1 MEIEVKLYNWT
12 WEFKKQ
18 INPKKIYSK
27 ISFQEELDSW
37 QGDFSMTLEWSLNDF
52 KTSDIIEIRDSVNW
66 NLYTWIIEEIW
77 IEEFKDSSILN
88 IKFLWIFTVLNDIKY
103 KSWWL
108 RTFTKTDTVW
118 NIIKNII
125 DSFNLDYGSLFWDT
139 QILNTNIIKY
149 TWSSI
154 DITWSN
160 VNIAFANDDCLSAI
174 QKTIKN
180 TWFNFYI
187 WKDWVVYLTNKV
199 NQDKKYITFEKEII
213 SINRK
218 LSKKDMV
225 NKYYLTR
232 DWGTE
237 LPYEDVIYQGLFW
250 LKEKSETNS
259 DIKDLTTQN
268 TKWNEY
274 IEENKAED
282 NVVSI
287 KIKANSIVL
296 KPWDIITTL
305 NSRNNLIE
313 KQITKIDIKKEYF
326 EIYLWNFISFWK
338 TIVKGN

>member
-1 MEIEVKLYNWT
+1 MN
-12 WEFKKQ
+12 
-18 INPKKIYSK
+18 
-27 ISFQEELDSW
+27 
-37 QGDFSMTLEWSLNDF
+37 LEWSLDDF

-77 IEEFKDSSILN
+77 IEEYEDSSILN
-88 IKFLWIFTVLNDIKY
+88 IKFLWIFTALNDIKY
-103 KSWWL
+103 KSLWL

-118 NIIKNII
+118 NIVKNII
-125 DSFNLDYGSLFWDT
+125 DSFNTDYGSLFWDT
-139 QILNTNIIKY
+139 QILSTNLIKY
-149 TWSSI
+149 TISSI

-160 VNIAFANDDCLSAI
+160 VNISFANDDCLSAI

-187 WKDWVVYLTNKV
+187 WKDWVVYLTKKE
-199 NQDKKYITFEKEII
+199 NQEKKYITFEKEII

-232 DWGTE
+232 NWWTE

-250 LKEKSETNS
+250 LKEKAETNN
-259 DIKDLTTQN
+259 DINDLTTQN
-268 TKWNEY
+268 TKWTEY
-274 IEENKAED
+274 IEEHKAED
-282 NVVSI
+282 NIVSI
-287 KIKANSIVL
+287 KIKSNSIVL

-313 KQITKIDIKKEYF
+313 KQITKIDIKKEYW
-326 EIYLWNFISFWK
+326 EIYLWNFMSFWK
-338 TIVKGN
+338 TIVKNI